1 MRRSA
6 PTPSARLLS
15 ALALGALMAVLG
27 VVSQTAWSQAGAT
40 KVVQAPESGPK
51 WSELSAT
58 QRNSLRPL
66 ERDWST
72 IDADRKEKWIEIAQ
86 RIPSMNPT
94 ERERIQARM
103 TEWARLSPSERG
115 QARIGYQQAQQVA
128 PKDRQAQWQAY
139 QALTAEQKR
148 QLQAKATPPAASAQ
162 SRTAQRGDRLQRKS
176 NIVPNPS
183 EAAPPKSVG
192 PTVVQAQPGATTSL
206 ISRRPT
212 PPAHQQT
219 GMPKIAATP
228 EFVDKA
234 TLLPQRGPQ
243 AAATR
248 SASASAPTPRP

>member
-6 PTPSARLLS
+6 STPSARLLV
-15 ALALGALMAVLG
+15 ALTLGAAAVTFG
-27 VVSQTAWSQAGAT
+27 VVSQTAWSQQAVRPVTA
-40 KVVQAPESGPK
+40 QAPESGPK

-86 RIPSMNPT
+86 RIPSMNAT

-103 TEWARLSPSERG
+103 TEWARLSPNERG
-115 QARIGYQQAQQVA
+115 QARVGYQQAKQVA
-128 PKDRQAQWQAY
+128 PKDRQAQWEAY

-148 QLQAKATPPAASAQ
+148 QLQAKASPPAASAT
-162 SRTAQRGDRLQRKS
+162 SRTAQRSDRLQRKS
-176 NIVPNPS
+176 NIVPSS

-192 PTVVQAQPGATTSL
+192 PTVVQAQPGATNSL
-206 ISRRPT
+206 ISRRPS

-219 GMPKIAATP
+219 GLPKIAATP